1 MNLLLH
7 TNPFYEL
14 CLAIPEPREA
24 MQKHDGDSAFGSGLH
39 DMQADAICLY
49 RIMFQI
55 HGEVL
60 FRLRVIVTDKD
71 F

>member
-1 MNLLLH
+1 MNLFVN
-7 TNPFYEL
+7 TNPFCEL
-14 CLAIPEPREA
+14 CVPIPELREA
-24 MQKHDGDSAFGSGLH
+24 LYKHDGDSAFGSGLH
-39 DMQADAICLY
+39 DMQADAICCY

-60 FRLRVIVTDKD
+60 FRLRAIVTDKD